1 MGAERSLS
9 RLSSGAP
16 SPRGLASVAIDVTL
30 AGTPMLLGGIL
41 LLVVSVIVHFGSK
54 RKSDEIPN
62 PSQVR

>member
-1 MGAERSLS
+1 
-9 RLSSGAP
+9 
-16 SPRGLASVAIDVTL
+16 LASVAIDVTL